1 MAGAPVHIGSM
12 LKDRLDWQRV
22 STHEPSE
29 SGFESIGDF
38 AKSYSPSGGHAFSKP
53 KEKLIWVD
61 GWIEEKKSLDF
72 RYCTEGKDC
81 KATLCFRPM
90 LEDGN
95 VMWLVESVGEH
106 VHEERSKSFFQNLA
120 FEYATTKNLT
130 ADRAIVEIGKKSS
143 DLELPPGFR
152 KSMENIRHYRSTSGR
167 IDGRVRGVL
176 QAFLLALPAG
186 LFTLNAVLE
195 PIAIPFFF
203 YGLDAVV
210 ASTMQSFSSPLN
222 LIIDGTY
229 RMNRQNLVLLA
240 VCISGLR
247 LVGSSIV
254 NQLLPIFFMVA
265 RVEENES
272 WDLLFRTASEY
283 YLSDLELILPRV
295 SELFSGIAPLALVLL
310 SRSGSARLA
319 SLSGISST

>member
-1 MAGAPVHIGSM
+1 M
-12 LKDRLDWQRV
+12 
-22 STHEPSE
+22 
-29 SGFESIGDF
+29 
-38 AKSYSPSGGHAFSKP
+38 
-53 KEKLIWVD
+53 
-61 GWIEEKKSLDF
+61 
-72 RYCTEGKDC
+72 
-81 KATLCFRPM
+81 
-90 LEDGN
+90 
-95 VMWLVESVGEH
+95 
-106 VHEERSKSFFQNLA
+106 
-120 FEYATTKNLT
+120 
-130 ADRAIVEIGKKSS
+130 
-143 DLELPPGFR
+143 
-152 KSMENIRHYRSTSGR
+152 
-167 IDGRVRGVL
+167 
-176 QAFLLALPAG
+176 
-186 LFTLNAVLE
+186 FTLNAVLE

-254 NQLLPIFFMVA
+254 NQVLPIFFMVA